1 MGLVNLDGAAQ
12 HDPVLVAGYRGE
24 HAVSPLEGRH
34 VGDAARLGR
43 ALDGD
48 VVAHEPDGGDPG
60 GERRSA
66 ALEDGAPG
74 GGEPPAAAA
83 TAPLRDAGSD
93 ETVPPG
99 AASAVPR
106 AFQVRR

>member
-1 MGLVNLDGAAQ
+1 M
-12 HDPVLVAGYRGE
+12 
-24 HAVSPLEGRH
+24 SPLEDRR
-34 VGDAARLGR
+34 VSDAARLGR

-60 GERRSA
+60 EERRSA

-74 GGEPPAAAA
+74 GGEPPASAAA
-83 TAPLRDAGSD
+83 APLRDAGSD

-106 AFQVRR
+106 ALQVRR

>member
-1 MGLVNLDGAAQ
+1 M
-12 HDPVLVAGYRGE
+12 P
-24 HAVSPLEGRH
+24 PPEGRL
-34 VGDAARLGR
+34 VGDAEQLGR

-48 VVAHEPDGGDPG
+48 DGAHESNESDPDR
-60 GERRSA
+60 ERLSTV
-66 ALEDGAPG
+66 LKDGAREG
-74 GGEPPAAAA
+74 GKPPAAAA
-83 TAPLRDAGSD
+83 AAPFWDAGSD

>member
-1 MGLVNLDGAAQ
+1 M
-12 HDPVLVAGYRGE
+12 
-24 HAVSPLEGRH
+24 
-34 VGDAARLGR
+34 GDAAQLGR

-48 VVAHEPDGGDPG
+48 VMAHEPDGGDPG
-60 GERRSA
+60 GRRVVA
-66 ALEDGAPG
+66 VLEDGAPG

-83 TAPLRDAGSD
+83 AAPLRDAGSD

-99 AASAVPR
+99 AASAAPR